1 MELNNTPVLL
11 RSLEAKY
18 RISDQ
23 TLNNRLNYLRIKT
36 FKQPGD
42 KRKSYIYQYQ
52 EEILDALHEHLK
64 SGKVMAEFNYNY
76 ADMETAVEYQTERV
90 GESIDIPI
98 DDIIPSNQD
107 FLMAVASQFNRPHPD
122 EMLRR
127 LDEHAANGWERTKE
141 ELLEILDMPQLPR
154 QAYGFKFKKSSG
166 VWYKIEKKQP

>member
-23 TLNNRLNYLRIKT
+23 TLNNRLNHLSIKT

-52 EEILDALHEHLK
+52 VEILDALHEHLK

-76 ADMETAVEYQTERV
+76 ADMETVVEYKTERV

-141 ELLEILDMPQLPR
+141 ELLEILNMPQLPR

>member
-18 RISDQ
+18 GISDQ
-23 TLNNRLNYLRIKT
+23 TLNNRLNHLRIKT

-52 EEILDALHEHLK
+52 VEILDALHEHLK

-76 ADMETAVEYQTERV
+76 ADMETVVEYKTERV

-122 EMLRR
+122 EKLRR
-127 LDEHAANGWERTKE
+127 LEEHAVNRWERTKE